1 MSKTTPIKE
10 IININQLKDFF
21 VKKNEYR
28 NFALITLGLNT
39 ALRISDILN
48 LRWND
53 IYDFKQDR
61 YYKHINIT
69 EKKTKKTTTILLNN
83 ITIEALNI
91 YKHSICEISPEQFL
105 MKSRNGY
112 NKAIT
117 RNRAYII
124 IKSAAN
130 KLGLDGNISCHSLR
144 KTFGYQAWK
153 QGVPPALLMSIYNH
167 SSIEITKIYLSIDQD
182 DKDCVFYNLNL

>member
-21 VKKNEYR
+21 VEKNEYR

-53 IYDFKQDR
+53 IYDFKQER